1 MGEGQG
7 KRTAIDSHASIDRLI
22 ARSDQ
27 HPIAIAL
34 VFIVFAPSM
43 EALFVI
49 GITAHF
55 TVPLLLQPQLDQA
68 ADVGL
73 NLRNLLT
80 LRSKSGYAL
89 RSLTSKNGYV
99 LWSVDRG

>member
-55 TVPLLLQPQLDQA
+55 TVPLLLQPPARPGGGCRLKPPKLTDA
-68 ADVGL
+68 EVEKRTRASEPDVKK
-73 NLRNLLT
+73 RI
-80 LRSKSGYAL
+80 RAVE
-89 RSLTSKNGYV
+89 R
-99 LWSVDRG
+99 